1 MSVRNINIPV
11 NDELLFVLKKD
22 EKDLQ
27 EELRRIIAMH
37 FFEKRKISLG
47 KAAELSGM
55 NKDDFVTFL
64 GRNKVDIFQ
73 YNDEELEREFK
84 MVDDLVEESRNESSC

>member
-1 MSVRNINIPV
+1 MSVRYINIPV

-27 EELRRIIAMH
+27 EELSRIIAMH